1 MPLSEF
7 QKTVSS
13 ARFDVA
19 PGDQRVMM
27 IRTIADAPGRGG
39 RDKVVL
45 VTNLV
50 EELKRKAGAKK

>member
-19 PGDQRVMM
+19 PGDHRFLM
-27 IRTIADAPGRGG
+27 IRTIADAPGRDG

-50 EELKRKAGAKK
+50 EQLKRKAGTKK